1 MKLRVPKPVRD
12 VLISGAVEAFKAA
25 LEALVE
31 STDEDSPG
39 GHKIT
44 HEEGRLIARRAYE
57 AVREV
62 LRPHERASS

>member
-12 VLISGAVEAFKAA
+12 VLIKSAAEAFKSA
-25 LEALVE
+25 LESLIE
-31 STDEDSPG
+31 SIDEDSPG
-39 GHKIT
+39 GKKIT

-62 LRPHERASS
+62 LRPHERAA